1 MPQRLSAITVK
12 YHGIRMGICRIL
24 IHSEIISVALRCSRS
39 SSRRCK
45 VDIVL
50 LRLLFNM
57 SFSLRGIRRNEMGI
71 STLGAI
77 VVIVIVLLVLAFF
90 GIFGL
95 HW

>member
-1 MPQRLSAITVK
+1 
-12 YHGIRMGICRIL
+12 MGHLVVLGAGATSGDVSGMGSDLDI
-24 IHSEIISVALRCSRS
+24 
-39 SSRRCK
+39 RRCK